1 MAGSPG
7 RSYHK
12 GSVVHLNESQDMQS
26 FQVEIVRLISS
37 QLDNAAIHF
46 ALVNDSG
53 VLQLPVWIRSHLE
66 RHPGLLEKLQKG
78 EMVGITATEYPV
90 PVPSGACQ
98 SSVVVIPL
106 IDSQSDPR
114 LKAAIALVS
123 PVDGPQLSAEDLE
136 DVRQVAHQVAPILD
150 RLQQIE
156 QLKQENAAIFDA
168 KNTLDAILQMRAH
181 QQVNVAHELRTPLA
195 AIRGYV
201 RMILDGRG
209 GEINDTQREY
219 LRIVNENTNRLITL
233 VSWMSHVAE
242 LSAQHMKL
250 SSFDFRG
257 VWQDCAVTSQD
268 QLSEKS
274 LKVVQQIA
282 EEPFIMFGDREKL
295 EYVVKELIRCA
306 VELSDVNGTITAELS
321 HGREG
326 ELTFRLSETGASIP
340 LDALRRIFDR
350 PFNAVPQPAL
360 PQSEPGN
367 ISLSGVYDVVGMHG
381 GRLFVNSTAGQGTT
395 FLFTLPAV
403 NAGIEENSHEQAV
416 NSGRRRR

>member
-7 RSYHK
+7 RSYIK

-26 FQVEIVRLISS
+26 FQTEIVRLISS
-37 QLDNAAIHF
+37 ELNNAAIYF
-46 ALVNDSG
+46 ALVNDAG
-53 VLQLPVWIRSHLE
+53 VLQLPVWIRSQLE
-66 RHPGLLEKLQKG
+66 RHPGLLEKLQKD
-78 EMVGITATEYPV
+78 EMVGITATQNYPV
-90 PVPSGACQ
+90 PAGANQ
-98 SSVVVIPL
+98 SSVVLIPL

-114 LKAAIALVS
+114 LRAAIALVS

-150 RLQQIE
+150 RLEQIE
-156 QLKQENAAIFDA
+156 QLNQENETIGDA
-168 KNTLDAILQMRAH
+168 RNTLDAILQMRAH

-274 LKVVQQIA
+274 LKVVQRIA
-282 EEPFIMFGDREKL
+282 EEPFIIFGDREKL

-340 LDALRRIFDR
+340 VDAMRRIFDR
-350 PFNAVPQPAL
+350 PFNAVPQPAV
-360 PQSEPGN
+360 PQSEPSTV
-367 ISLSGVYDVVGMHG
+367 SLSGVYDVVGMHG
-381 GRLFVNSTAGQGTT
+381 GRLFVNSTAGQGMT

>member
-12 GSVVHLNESQDMQS
+12 GSVVHLNESQDMQT
-26 FQVEIVRLISS
+26 FQTEIVRLISS
-37 QLDNAAIHF
+37 ELDNAEIHF

-53 VLQLPVWIRSHLE
+53 VLQFPVWIRSQLE
-66 RHPGLLEKLQKG
+66 RHPALLEKLQKG

-90 PVPSGACQ
+90 PAGASQ

-114 LKAAIALVS
+114 LSGAIALVS

-150 RLQQIE
+150 RLEEIE
-156 QLKQENAAIFDA
+156 RLKQENAAFFDA
-168 KNTLDAILQMRAH
+168 KNTLDAILQMRGH

-209 GEINDTQREY
+209 GEINDTQRDY

-233 VSWMSHVAE
+233 ASWMSHVAE

-257 VWQDCAVTSQD
+257 VWQDGAVTSQD

-274 LKVVQQIA
+274 LKVVQRIPD
-282 EEPFIMFGDREKL
+282 EPFIMFGDREKL
-295 EYVVKELIRCA
+295 EYIVKELIRCA
-306 VELSDVNGTITAELS
+306 VELADVNGTITAELS

-326 ELTFRLSETGASIP
+326 ELTFRLSETGGSIP
-340 LDALRRIFDR
+340 VDALRRIFDR
-350 PFNAVPQPAL
+350 PFNAVAQSV
-360 PQSEPGN
+360 PQSEPSN